1 MKKQTF
7 LWALGAAVF
16 VSSLTVYAVD
26 GTSNAASFSAVE
38 QQPITMN
45 SFETV
50 QAKPIE
56 NPLHV
61 DVKGPIEHY
70 VWTHDGL
77 RDEVWHHLNTG
88 EWRIHAQSPNNIE
101 HVSIY
106 KDGYLYDT
114 VYQNGKL
121 DHAEKVA
128 QPAGYTGKDSVFE
141 DWKKK
146 DVSRDESTDTYAG
159 LDVRVVT
166 EEASDSQGKT
176 LKKKTFV
183 DRKSRLPLKVEVT
196 DPNGN
201 TTVKESW
208 SFDYKQASEIEQGL
222 FDIPTTV
229 QFKTLENPQV
239 PVNKQ

>member
-1 MKKQTF
+1 MKKAF
-7 LWALGAAVF
+7 VWALGAAVL
-16 VSSLTVYAVD
+16 VSGFGVYAVN
-26 GTSNAASFSAVE
+26 GNSTSASFSSVE
-38 QQPITMN
+38 QPPKKTE
-45 SFETV
+45 SVEAV
-50 QAKPIE
+50 QVKPVE

-121 DHAEKVA
+121 DHAEKIA

-146 DVSRDESTDTYAG
+146 DVSQDESTDTYAG
-159 LDVRVVT
+159 LDVRVIT
-166 EEASDSQGKT
+166 EEVSVAQGKT

-183 DRKSRLPLKVEVT
+183 DRNSRLPLKVEVT

-208 SFDYKQASEIEQGL
+208 SFDYKQASEVEQGL
-222 FDIPTTV
+222 FEIPTAV

-239 PVNKQ
+239 PVNKH